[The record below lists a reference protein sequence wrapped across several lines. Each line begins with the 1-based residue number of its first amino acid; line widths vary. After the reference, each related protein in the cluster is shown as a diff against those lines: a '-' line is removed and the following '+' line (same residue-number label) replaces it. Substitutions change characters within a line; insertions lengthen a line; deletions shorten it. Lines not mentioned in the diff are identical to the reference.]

1 MKSAQYQGF
10 SNMKRLLLVIATFV
24 LRTSIASGSIPNKF
38 HLNFAIEKYSQLGS
52 DYVAIQPPLPI
63 SDNNNVPYNVTVY
76 VRHETSEPTAR
87 LQFKL
92 VLTEDSGK
100 DNFSLE
106 TELGEITLKDFNGQ
120 WVRDYVMP
128 LNAKTFTRKDNSFGP
143 ISHLPRDLILDKF
156 AWNDRV
162 KLHLKLFCCF
172 NGYPK
177 KIDHLF

>member
-1 MKSAQYQGF
+1 
-10 SNMKRLLLVIATFV
+10 MKRLLLVIATFLV
-24 LRTSIASGSIPNKF
+24 GTSGGSRSYPAEF
-38 HLNFAIEKYSQLGS
+38 ALNFTIENYSKLGT
-52 DYVAIQPPLPI
+52 DYVAIGPSLAV
-63 SDNNNVPYNVTVY
+63 SDNNYDPYDVTVY

-87 LQFKL
+87 LQLKL
-92 VLTEDSGK
+92 VVTEDSGK
-100 DNFSLE
+100 ENFSLE
-106 TELGEITLKDFNGQ
+106 TALGDIRLKDFNGQ

-128 LNAKTFTRKDNSFGP
+128 LNAKTFSRENNSFGP

-177 KIDHLF
+177 KIHSLF

>member
-1 MKSAQYQGF
+1 
-10 SNMKRLLLVIATFV
+10 MKRLLLVIATFV
-24 LRTSIASGSIPNKF
+24 LGASIASGSIPNKF

-100 DNFSLE
+100 DNFSLGRAFG
-106 TELGEITLKDFNGQ
+106 LVAL
-120 WVRDYVMP
+120 RDRYGPTSRGYYVEWKF
-128 LNAKTFTRKDNSFGP
+128 KTFTREDDSVGP
-143 ISHLPRDLILDKF
+143 ISHLPRDLIVDRYMWYDETK
-156 AWNDRV
+156 DRV
-162 KLHLKLFCCF
+162 YLEATFLCCV
-172 NGYPK
+172 
-177 KIDHLF
+177 